1 MHVHSFIDLFINFL
15 LIASLVKWMVGGTD
29 AEDAGMVGCYGNV
42 QVSFV
47 EPNAV
52 SVHLSQV
59 FHSVY
64 AYILSQCCWY
74 VVVSE

>member
-1 MHVHSFIDLFINFL
+1 
-15 LIASLVKWMVGGTD
+15 MVGGTD